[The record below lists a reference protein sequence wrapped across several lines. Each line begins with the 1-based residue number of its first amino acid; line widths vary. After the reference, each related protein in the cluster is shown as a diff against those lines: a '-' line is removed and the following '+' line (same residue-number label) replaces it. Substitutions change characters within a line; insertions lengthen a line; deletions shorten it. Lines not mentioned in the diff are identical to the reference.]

1 MTKTDLPSLPSTPA
15 EANDV
20 RGSELRSTGGFGS
33 ETFADRYFCPSCRHD
48 FDACDSV
55 FALPTGPAV
64 ECEESTPGRAT
75 ACPRCFYTFP
85 EYY

>member
-1 MTKTDLPSLPSTPA
+1 MRPNRNMQTDSQTKDSPA
-15 EANDV
+15 T
-20 RGSELRSTGGFGS
+20 LRCGDGFGS
-33 ETFADRYFCPSCRHD
+33 EAFADRYFCPSCRHD

-64 ECEESTPGRAT
+64 ECDESTPGRAT